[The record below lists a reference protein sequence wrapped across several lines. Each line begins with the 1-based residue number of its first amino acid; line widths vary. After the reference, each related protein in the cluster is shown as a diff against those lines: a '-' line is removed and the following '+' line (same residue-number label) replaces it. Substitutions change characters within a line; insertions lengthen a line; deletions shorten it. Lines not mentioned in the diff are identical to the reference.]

1 LEQAALLVLVVVAQE
16 AATVITRLLT
26 QRQVPAA
33 VAVHLR
39 THLQILVAVAVEAAH
54 NRPWRLPVLPD
65 KETTAELQQ
74 ELTPAAEAVVQVLL
88 ETMLLLARLAA
99 LVVAEVFGR
108 KILSGTPAAVVVV
121 VNKRL
126 A

>member
-1 LEQAALLVLVVVAQE
+1 MTQPSTPRQTLVAAADHL
-16 AATVITRLLT
+16 RLQLHFL
-26 QRQVPAA
+26 AA
-33 VAVHLR
+33 VAVESEHKRL
-39 THLQILVAVAVEAAH
+39 LL
-54 NRPWRLPVLPD
+54 LPVLPD
-65 KETTAELQQ
+65 KETPAELQQ
-74 ELTPAAEAVVQVLL
+74 ELTPAAVAVVQVLMD
-88 ETMLLLARLAA
+88 TMLLLARLAA

>member
-1 LEQAALLVLVVVAQE
+1 M
-16 AATVITRLLT
+16 TRLST
-26 QRQVPAA
+26 QRQALAA

-39 THLQILVAVAVEAAH
+39 THLQILVAVAVAAAH
-54 NRPWRLPVLPD
+54 NRLLRLPVLPD
-65 KETTAELQQ
+65 KETTAEREQDK
-74 ELTPAAEAVVQVLL
+74 TPAAVAVVQVLL

-108 KILSGTPAAVVVV
+108 KILSGTAAAVVVV